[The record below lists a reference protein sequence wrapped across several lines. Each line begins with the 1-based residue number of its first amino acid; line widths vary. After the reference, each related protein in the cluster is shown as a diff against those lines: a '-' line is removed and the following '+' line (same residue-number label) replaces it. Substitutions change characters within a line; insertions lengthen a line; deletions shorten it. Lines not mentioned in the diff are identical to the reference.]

1 MPRTPSEPEKRISS
15 EFQHRLIELM
25 SDEEC
30 SKSELAAKAQISVSV
45 LTRAEIYAIIP
56 SVKVLVKIAGCFEVS
71 LPYLLGETDKR
82 DFYPAEEATSFHER
96 LQKLVEEKK
105 TNYSRIASVMPFSK
119 NFFYEWQRTKTL
131 PSLDYLKALAET
143 PKIFA
148 EFPNFFLKLLNLKCP
163 SPLISER
170 CFSWTIKLT

>member
-1 MPRTPSEPEKRISS
+1 MPRTPSEPEKRISP

-30 SKSELAAKAQISVSV
+30 SKKELAEKAHISVSV

-56 SVKVLVKIAGCFEVS
+56 SVKVLIKIADSFEVS

-82 DFYPAEEATSFHER
+82 DFYPTEETNLFHER
-96 LQKLVEEKK
+96 LQKLVEEKG

-131 PSLDYLKALAET
+131 PSFDYLKALAEY
-143 PKIFA
+143 F
-148 EFPNFFLKLLNLKCP
+148 EVSVDYLLG
-163 SPLISER
+163 R
-170 CFSWTIKLT
+170 TDYRD

>member
-30 SKSELAAKAQISVSV
+30 SKSELAEKAQISVSV

-56 SVKVLVKIAGCFEVS
+56 SVKVLIKIADSFEVS

-82 DFYPAEEATSFHER
+82 DFYPTEESNAFHER
-96 LQKLVEEKK
+96 LQKLVEERG

-131 PSLDYLKALAET
+131 PSLDYLKALAEYFGVS
-143 PKIFA
+143 IDY
-148 EFPNFFLKLLNLKCP
+148 LLGRTDYKN
-163 SPLISER
+163 
-170 CFSWTIKLT
+170 